1 MMDEF
6 VSPEVWI
13 CRAEG
18 GRRLCR
24 VTVGD
29 QGLVPFA
36 PEYRKISPAVPGS
49 RPKPLKTAGCGPR
62 RGERAGNCGK
72 PSREAVAASRD
83 KWRDFTDI
91 LTLIEKIAIA
101 KIYTKR
107 TDSATPAR

>member
-36 PEYRKISPAVPGS
+36 PEYRKIPCHQGFFLDRGGRCYIRRRYDGTGPGS
-49 RPKPLKTAGCGPR
+49 CPVETGDQSCARIARIKISTAGEKR
-62 RGERAGNCGK
+62 RPDIDTSNT
-72 PSREAVAASRD
+72 SRD
-83 KWRDFTDI
+83 T
-91 LTLIEKIAIA
+91 
-101 KIYTKR
+101 
-107 TDSATPAR
+107 SG

>member
-36 PEYRKISPAVPGS
+36 PEYRNFLTRGPQPGGF
-49 RPKPLKTAGCGPR
+49 PGLAAFPCA
-62 RGERAGNCGK
+62 
-72 PSREAVAASRD
+72 PSREFSGAEQRTARAYQAFRYRCSPLLARARSYARSM
-83 KWRDFTDI
+83 WRF
-91 LTLIEKIAIA
+91 
-101 KIYTKR
+101 
-107 TDSATPAR
+107 